1 MGSHVTLPREIRI
14 EEERLIQQPVEELK
28 QLRAN
33 EKSITE
39 YTKIEECSFEL
50 EGNTEGAFSIEIGNK
65 DGNSLTFSA
74 DGEEYCLNRS
84 DMTEVYAE
92 KFGTIRYAKQLEKKQ
107 TVRVMVDRSS
117 IEIFCDHG
125 KTVFTSRM
133 FIDHVSYVKVKN
145 LSGKFYD
152 LRK

>member
-1 MGSHVTLPREIRI
+1 M
-14 EEERLIQQPVEELK
+14 K
-28 QLRAN
+28 
-33 EKSITE
+33 KSITE

-92 KFGTIRYAKQLEKKQ
+92 KFGTIRYAKQLEEE
-107 TVRVMVDRSS
+107 TDCPGYGRS
-117 IEIFCDHG
+117 F
-125 KTVFTSRM
+125 
-133 FIDHVSYVKVKN
+133 
-145 LSGKFYD
+145 
-152 LRK
+152 

>member
-1 MGSHVTLPREIRI
+1 MLTLPREIRI

-125 KTVFTSRM
+125 KTVHFENVYRSC
-133 FIDHVSYVKVKN
+133 FLCKGEKSEWKV
-145 LSGKFYD
+145 L
-152 LRK
+152 

>member
-1 MGSHVTLPREIRI
+1 MLTLPREIRI
-14 EEERLIQQPVEELK
+14 EEERLVQQPVEELK

-33 EKSITE
+33 ERSITE
-39 YTKIEECSFEL
+39 HIKVEECSFEL
-50 EGNTEGAFSIEIGNK
+50 EGNTESAFSIEIGNK
-65 DGNSLTFSA
+65 DGNCLTFSA

-107 TVRVMVDRSS
+107 TVRVMVDHSS

>member
-1 MGSHVTLPREIRI
+1 M
-14 EEERLIQQPVEELK
+14 
-28 QLRAN
+28 
-33 EKSITE
+33 
-39 YTKIEECSFEL
+39 
-50 EGNTEGAFSIEIGNK
+50 
-65 DGNSLTFSA
+65 
-74 DGEEYCLNRS
+74 
-84 DMTEVYAE
+84 
-92 KFGTIRYAKQLEKKQ
+92 LEKKQ

>member
-1 MGSHVTLPREIRI
+1 MLTLPREIRI

-133 FIDHVSYVKVKN
+133 FIDHVCYVKVKN